1 MTDDRLMQD
10 VRDGRVEELA
20 VLYERHHV
28 PVFNFFLRMTGNR
41 AASEDLL
48 QEVFTRILKH
58 RATYRGEDRF
68 AVWMYTIARNVHFD
82 HLRKTRDA
90 FSLDDQFEDVPSPE
104 PVPEDRVI
112 QGQEADLVR
121 RALARLSPR
130 KQELLV
136 LSRFQNLKYREI
148 AELLHCPEGTVKG
161 LIHRAIRELGEAYRQ
176 LAGEAC
182 RHEM

>member
-1 MTDDRLMQD
+1 MTDDRLMQN
-10 VRDGRVEELA
+10 VRDGQVEKLA
-20 VLYERHHV
+20 VLFERHHAAI
-28 PVFNFFLRMTGNR
+28 FNFFLRMTGNR
-41 AASEDLL
+41 AVSEDLV
-48 QEVFTRILKH
+48 QDVFARILKH

-68 AVWMYTIARNVHFD
+68 TVWMYTIARNVHFD
-82 HLRKTRDA
+82 YLRKSRDA
-90 FSLDDQFEDVPSPE
+90 FALDEQFEDIPSPE
-104 PVPEDRVI
+104 LMPEDRVI
-112 QGQEADLVR
+112 QNQEADLGN

>member
-10 VRDGRVEELA
+10 VRDGRVEQLA
-20 VLYERHHV
+20 VIFERHHAA
-28 PVFNFFLRMTGNR
+28 VFNFFLRMTGNR
-41 AASEDLL
+41 AVSEDLV
-48 QEVFTRILKH
+48 QDVFARILKH

-68 AVWMYTIARNVHFD
+68 TVWMYTIARNVHFD
-82 HLRKTRDA
+82 HLRKSRDA
-90 FSLDDQFEDVPSPE
+90 FSLEDQFEDMPSPE
-104 PVPEDRVI
+104 PIPEDKVI
-112 QGQEADLVR
+112 RSQEADLVN

-161 LIHRAIRELGEAYRQ
+161 LIHRAIQELGDAYRELTR
-176 LAGEAC
+176 EAC